1 MNIVILGAGRVGLY
15 LAKQLIEED
24 KMVTLVE
31 KDSEVA
37 KHAANHLD
45 CIVLNE
51 EGNSLESLR
60 KAGTEHADFFIS
72 VTESDE
78 LNLLACGLV
87 SGEFRK
93 PVTIARVR
101 NFYYSTAGMWE
112 NPLFGIHHIIN
123 PEIEAAREI
132 SNVLQHGVISNVM
145 LLENGSMQIRNFRI
159 DERFPFVN
167 STLQSLRSSIDAEFL
182 VPFIHRNG
190 EYMIPAGGSRI
201 LQDDEIYI
209 LSSEEGF
216 NSIYPYFNVRKNDLK
231 KIAIVGG
238 GNIACHIADDLT
250 AGPAEPD
257 TLLRKLLKKFSRSR
271 SRSVHFIEKDYN
283 RCKYLTER
291 YPNAIVS
298 HVDISDEGFL
308 EEGSLKGYDI
318 LISTTGN
325 QEMNIIT
332 ALYAKKQ
339 GVEKVIALV
348 QKMAYKTMT
357 QELGIDVCVSM
368 NNATANSILKLV
380 RRGNIQSL
388 HTFSSSNYEII
399 EFTVETASPIVNR
412 KISGLKLP
420 KESLVLLVIRD
431 GTTII
436 PYGELE
442 IHAGDN
448 VVLISNRTGTRK
460 IELLMTEA

>member
-1 MNIVILGAGRVGLY
+1 MNIVILGAGRVGYY
-15 LAKQLIEED
+15 LAKQLIDED
-24 KMVTLVE
+24 KKVTLVE
-31 KDSEVA
+31 KDPDVA
-37 KHAANHLD
+37 KHAANQLD
-45 CIVLNE
+45 CLVINE
-51 EGNSLESLR
+51 EGNSLDSLKR
-60 KAGTEHADFFIS
+60 AGTEQADFFIS

-101 NFYYSTAGMWE
+101 NFYYSKAGMWE
-112 NPLFGIHHIIN
+112 NPLFGIDHIIN
-123 PEIEAAREI
+123 PEIEAASEI
-132 SNVLQHGVISNVM
+132 SSVLQHGVISNVM

-159 DERFPFVN
+159 DEHFPYLN
-167 STLQSLRSSIDAEFL
+167 STLQNIRSSIDTEFL
-182 VPFIHRNG
+182 VPFIFRDG
-190 EYMIPAGGSRI
+190 EYLIPAGTSRV
-201 LQDDEIYI
+201 LLDDELYI

-216 NSIYPYFNVRKNDLK
+216 DSIYPIFNVRKNELK

-238 GNIACHIADDLT
+238 GNVACYIADEIT
-250 AGPAEPD
+250 GKQNTPD
-257 TLLRKLLKKFSRSR
+257 TLLRKLLKKFMKNNARWI
-271 SRSVHFIEKDYN
+271 HFIEKDYK
-283 RCKYLTER
+283 RCKYLTDR

-318 LISTTGN
+318 LIATTGN

-332 ALYAKKQ
+332 SMYAKKQ
-339 GVEKVIALV
+339 GVDRVIALV
-348 QKMAYKTMT
+348 QKMSYKTMT

-380 RRGNIQSL
+380 RKGNIRSL
-388 HTFSSSNYEII
+388 HTLSASKFEII
-399 EFTVETASPIVNR
+399 EFTVDNTAPIVNQ

-420 KESLVLLVIRD
+420 KESLIILVIRD
-431 GTTII
+431 GVTII

-442 IHAGDN
+442 MKAHDN
-448 VVLISNRTGTRK
+448 VVLISNRDSIKK
-460 IELLMTEA
+460 IETLLTGI